1 MQTED
6 LEKDLKSLEANFDF
20 SNLEHSNPL
29 FSEKSKSRL
38 FKFKEEMSLKPI
50 LRYVG
55 LASKV
60 YCLQIACCRN
70 PGNQCGC
77 VNIPKMTENSLKYSE
92 KLVCKGS
99 SRFSMNNIT
108 FQDYMS
114 CLERQEARYVTDYRI
129 VSENQILI
137 TKFIQ
142 KKAFSGF
149 DDKRYILECGIHSEP
164 FAEINNDECYD
175 PECIVQ
181 KTK

>member
-129 VSENQILI
+129 VSENQILT

-142 KKAFSGF
+142 KKLFRG
-149 DDKRYILECGIHSEP
+149 LT
-164 FAEINNDECYD
+164 INVTY
-175 PECIVQ
+175 
-181 KTK
+181 

>member
-20 SNLEHSNPL
+20 SNLEHSSPL
-29 FSEKSKSRL
+29 FSEKSKSQL

-114 CLERQEARYVTDYRI
+114 CLERQKAKCVTDYRI
-129 VSENQILI
+129 AFKNQIFVVFLGRKDI
-137 TKFIQ
+137 GWHV
-142 KKAFSGF
+142 S
-149 DDKRYILECGIHSEP
+149 
-164 FAEINNDECYD
+164 
-175 PECIVQ
+175 
-181 KTK
+181 

>member
-1 MQTED
+1 
-6 LEKDLKSLEANFDF
+6 
-20 SNLEHSNPL
+20 
-29 FSEKSKSRL
+29 
-38 FKFKEEMSLKPI
+38 MSLKPI

-129 VSENQILI
+129 VSENQILT

-142 KKAFSGF
+142 KKLFRVLTINVTYQNAVSIPNHLR
-149 DDKRYILECGIHSEP
+149 KSIMMNAMILNVQFKKP
-164 FAEINNDECYD
+164 NNGNK
-175 PECIVQ
+175 VLRSFF
-181 KTK
+181 

>member
-1 MQTED
+1 M
-6 LEKDLKSLEANFDF
+6 EANFDF
-20 SNLEHSNPL
+20 SNLEPSNPL
-29 FSEKSKSRL
+29 FSEKSKSKL
-38 FKFKEEMSLKPI
+38 FKFKEEMGFKAI

-70 PGNQCGC
+70 HDNQCDC
-77 VNIPKMTENSLKYSE
+77 VNTSTMTENSLKYSE
-92 KLVCKGS
+92 KLVCKGT

-114 CLERQEARYVTDYRI
+114 CLEWQEAKYVTDYRI
-129 VSENQILI
+129 VSKNQILT

-164 FAEINNDECYD
+164 FVEINNDECYD

-181 KTK
+181 KAK